1 MCWFFSFR
9 AAYHAGCV
17 LENSEKWHLIHRKSP
32 KSLHRRRKTPTF
44 ASQTKHILTMVEAV
58 TNKASALSPFQ
69 IQMLELTSRVRSEG
83 EMRDIR
89 RMLAAYFAKRAE
101 DEIDRLWDEGTLNE
115 EVMEAWKTEH
125 MRTPYRS

>member
-1 MCWFFSFR
+1 
-9 AAYHAGCV
+9 
-17 LENSEKWHLIHRKSP
+17 
-32 KSLHRRRKTPTF
+32 
-44 ASQTKHILTMVEAV
+44 MVEAV